1 MALTADVKEELA
13 SVEVGKTTVRAAELA
28 ALLRFSGGLHIISG
42 RIAVESEL
50 DSPQIAR
57 RVRKDLAE
65 LYGVRS
71 EVSVISGSNL
81 RRTSTCLLYTSDA
94 ADE

>member
-1 MALTADVKEELA
+1 VALTADVKEELA
-13 SVEVGKTTVRAAELA
+13 AVEVGRTAVRAAELA

-65 LYGVRS
+65 L
-71 EVSVISGSNL
+71 
-81 RRTSTCLLYTSDA
+81 
-94 ADE
+94 

>member
-13 SVEVGKTTVRAAELA
+13 AVESSKTAVRAAELA
-28 ALLRFSGGLHIISG
+28 ALLRFSGGLHIIAN

-57 RVRKDLAE
+57 RAKTWIWSSQLPRFLDLVDASLEEKAE
-65 LYGVRS
+65 GK
-71 EVSVISGSNL
+71 
-81 RRTSTCLLYTSDA
+81 TACLLL
-94 ADE
+94 EGKR